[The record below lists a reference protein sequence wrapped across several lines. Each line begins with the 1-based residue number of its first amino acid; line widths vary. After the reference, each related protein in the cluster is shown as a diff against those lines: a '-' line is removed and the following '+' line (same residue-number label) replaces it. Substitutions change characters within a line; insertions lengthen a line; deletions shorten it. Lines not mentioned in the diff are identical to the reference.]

1 MRILVT
7 GSLGTIGRHLVPELA
22 SRGHEVF
29 GCDLYHQ
36 ADEHAPHFQNGGTY
50 MKCDVSEYRQVEATL
65 GYFEPEMVYHAAA
78 EFGRWNGEDF
88 YETLW
93 RTNVIGTK
101 HILRLQETMGFR
113 LVHFSSS
120 EVYGDMDAVLHE
132 KFSPCALLNDYA
144 MTKWVNEQQIHNSGG
159 ESVIVR
165 LFNTYG
171 PGERYSP
178 YRSVNCQFLYRAMK
192 GLPLTVHHGH
202 YRTSTYVT
210 DTVRTLGNLVVY
222 WHPGT
227 TYNIAGD
234 AEHSIDQLAA
244 IALEVTRSCLQ
255 GKPIDRLPPEPLTAT
270 RKIPDITLAKRD
282 LDHRITVDLE
292 TGMRLTAEWMRKE
305 YGM

>member
-7 GSLGTIGRHLVPELA
+7 GSLGTIGRHLVPELT

-29 GCDLYHQ
+29 GCDLYHH
-36 ADEHAPHFQNGGTY
+36 ADEHASHFQNEGSY

-120 EVYGDMDAVLHE
+120 EVYGNRDCVLQE
-132 KFSPCALLNDYA
+132 PVASTRLLNDYA
-144 MTKWVNEQQIHNSGG
+144 MTKAVNENQILNSGG
-159 ESVIVR
+159 ETVIVR

-178 YRSVNCQFLYRAMK
+178 YRSVNCQFLYRAMR
-192 GLPLTVHHGH
+192 GLALVVNQGHH
-202 YRTSTYVT
+202 RTSTYVT
-210 DTVRTLGNLVVY
+210 DAVRTLANIVDN

-234 AEHSIDQLAA
+234 KEHSIDDLAQ
-244 IALEVTRSCLQ
+244 IARTVMQNFHTSIEHCPS
-255 GKPIDRLPPEPLTAT
+255 EPMTAT
-270 RKIPDITLAKRD
+270 RKQADISAAVRD
-282 LDHRITVDLE
+282 LDHKIEVDLPE
-292 TGMRLTAEWMRKE
+292 GMNRTARWMRKE